1 MNPNNRIY
9 AKIDLDAVRHNLDA
23 IHKLTRPDT
32 QVIAVIKTDAYG
44 HGARQIAAELEPA
57 GCLYGFAVAT
67 AEEALQL
74 RRYGIQKPVL
84 ILGYVFSEHYPM
96 LIEQNICLTVF
107 TFEMAKQLSDE
118 AQKLH
123 KDVRVH
129 IKVDTGMSRI
139 GMQVSEEN
147 AKIVAQI
154 ASLPHIIP
162 EGIFTHFAR
171 ADETDKTAALDQLT
185 QFERMIRLT
194 EAAGVRIP
202 YRHCANSAGI
212 IDLPQAQM
220 DLVRAGIILYGLWP
234 SNEVHKERVDLHPVL
249 ELISHVAYVKRLDTG
264 RSISYGGTYTTT
276 REQIIATIPIGY
288 GDGYPR
294 ELSNTGYVLIHG
306 QKAPITG
313 RICMDQFMVDVTG
326 IADVKTGDKVVL
338 AGRDG
343 EEVLTLQTLSDL
355 SGRFHYELACGF
367 SRRIPRVYYKNGKPL
382 SDRLKNQME

>member
-162 EGIFTHFAR
+162 E
-171 ADETDKTAALDQLT
+171 EMLLPVSSCLT
-185 QFERMIRLT
+185 
-194 EAAGVRIP
+194 
-202 YRHCANSAGI
+202 
-212 IDLPQAQM
+212 
-220 DLVRAGIILYGLWP
+220 
-234 SNEVHKERVDLHPVL
+234 
-249 ELISHVAYVKRLDTG
+249 
-264 RSISYGGTYTTT
+264 
-276 REQIIATIPIGY
+276 
-288 GDGYPR
+288 
-294 ELSNTGYVLIHG
+294 
-306 QKAPITG
+306 
-313 RICMDQFMVDVTG
+313 
-326 IADVKTGDKVVL
+326 
-338 AGRDG
+338 
-343 EEVLTLQTLSDL
+343 
-355 SGRFHYELACGF
+355 
-367 SRRIPRVYYKNGKPL
+367 
-382 SDRLKNQME
+382 